1 MALFAEVVL
10 TGSFTK
16 AADKT
21 GVPLSTI
28 SRRIGELEED
38 VGIQLLQRTTR
49 RLDVT
54 DAGKVFLKHCQEVI
68 QQGYQ
73 AKQAIE
79 SLKEEPKGHIRM
91 AAPFPPDDSWSAK
104 VISEFLKLY
113 PQITLE
119 HIRSNS
125 VDDMDRLE
133 LDVMLVGGE
142 RPETNHSVHD
152 IGSIGMMLVASPNY
166 LVEHGIP
173 KEPEDLSEHLF
184 VKFAQLPWNIYA
196 PAPFNQV
203 DIKSRFVTDDGEV
216 ARQLVTNG
224 IGLAFI
230 PKSIINRPLECGE
243 LIQVLPECEH
253 ELKCWMVI
261 SRNKQSNRKLIV
273 YLQHIMEHAAQSA
286 PWNFENRTL
295 RF

>member
-1 MALFAEVVL
+1 MHQFDNMALFAEVAL

-28 SRRIGELEED
+28 SRRISELEED
-38 VGIQLLQRTTR
+38 IGIQLLRRTTR

-73 AKQAIE
+73 ARQAIE

-91 AAPFPPDDSWSAK
+91 AAPFPPDDSWTAR

-125 VDDMDRLE
+125 AEDMDRLE
-133 LDVMLVGGE
+133 LDVMLVSGK
-142 RPETNHSVHD
+142 RPETNHSLHD
-152 IGSIGMMLVASPNY
+152 IGSIGMMLVGSPNY
-166 LVEHGIP
+166 FVEHGIP
-173 KEPEDLSEHLF
+173 KIPEDLSQHHL
-184 VKFAQLPWNIYA
+184 LNSPNYHG
-196 PAPFNQV
+196 
-203 DIKSRFVTDDGEV
+203 T
-216 ARQLVTNG
+216 TM
-224 IGLAFI
+224 
-230 PKSIINRPLECGE
+230 PLRH
-243 LIQVLPECEH
+243 LI
-253 ELKCWMVI
+253 
-261 SRNKQSNRKLIV
+261 KLILKAD
-273 YLQHIMEHAAQSA
+273 LQQTMVKLPVNLLLAELGLHSF
-286 PWNFENRTL
+286 PSPL
-295 RF
+295 